1 MDIILHFQS
10 KKAALFKKS
19 AVQSKF
25 NHLKRDPRA
34 HKEKKRA
41 PTRLPSRERT
51 RFFSDAPR
59 STAFAFDACVYLSDG
74 EGRIDFGFF
83 FFDGLVVAKEKKK
96 KMKMIFL

>member
-34 HKEKKRA
+34 HKEKKNAHQRDYH
-41 PTRLPSRERT
+41 RESERESSRMR
-51 RFFSDAPR
+51 RVPPR
-59 STAFAFDACVYLSDG
+59 SRLTRVCICPTGKGGLILVSFFLTA
-74 EGRIDFGFF
+74 
-83 FFDGLVVAKEKKK
+83 
-96 KMKMIFL
+96 